1 MSMTIHDIRSH
12 LLALQTELAA
22 KCRRLS
28 NEFLIYVIRTRALR
42 KVFLSIKGIYYQAD
56 VLGQTVTWIA
66 PYKFSTDVRDCIP
79 LSAC

>member
-1 MSMTIHDIRSH
+1 
-12 LLALQTELAA
+12 LAA

-66 PYKFSTDVRDCIP
+66 PYKFSTDVRVATR
-79 LSAC
+79 LNSFVSADGAILPGAARR